1 MGALRQQAAMDR
13 QRGALL
19 IEVMVTVVIVVIA
32 LLALLKLQTRLQ
44 SSEMEAYQRTQAIML
59 VNDMASRLETNRLNA
74 ADYVTAD
81 PLGAGMDCSDIG
93 TDDLQ
98 QSDST
103 EWCLAL
109 QGAGEKMAADD
120 SSVGAMIAG
129 RGCVAA
135 TDATNTEFMVSVVWQ
150 GLAGIAAP
158 PASVT
163 CGANLYDTAGTEC
176 VSDLCRRYVTTIVR
190 IADL

>member
-1 MGALRQQAAMDR
+1 MGAVMRQAAMDR

-19 IEVMVTVVIVVIA
+19 IEVLVTVVIVVIA

-44 SSEMEAYQRTQAIML
+44 SSELEAYQRTQAIML
-59 VNDMASRLETNRLNA
+59 LNDMASRLATNRLNA
-74 ADYVTAD
+74 LDYVTVD
-81 PLGAGMDCSDIG
+81 PLGAGMDCDDIG
-93 TDDLQ
+93 TADLQ

-109 QGAGEKMAADD
+109 QGAGETAADD

-135 TDATNTEFMVSVVWQ
+135 TDVTNTEFMVSVVWQ
-150 GLAGIAAP
+150 GVTGVAAP
-158 PASVT
+158 PDSVT
-163 CGANLYDTAGTEC
+163 CGEDLYDTAGTEC
-176 VSDLCRRYVTTIVR
+176 VSDRCRRYVSTIVR
-190 IADL
+190 IANL

>member
-1 MGALRQQAAMDR
+1 MVALKQQAEMDR

-19 IEVMVTVVIVVIA
+19 IEVLITIVMVVIA

-44 SSEMEAYQRTQAIML
+44 GSEMETYQRTQAIIL
-59 VNDMASRLETNRLNA
+59 INDMASRMETNRLNA
-74 ADYVTAD
+74 VNYVTAN
-81 PLGAGMDCSDIG
+81 PLGAGMDCDDIG
-93 TDDLQ
+93 TADLQ
-98 QSDST
+98 ESDST

-109 QGAGEKMAADD
+109 QGAGETAADD

-135 TDATNTEFMVSVVWQ
+135 TDATNTEFVVSVVWQ

-163 CGANLYDTAGTEC
+163 CGEGLYDTAEC
-176 VSDLCRRYVTTIVR
+176 GSDLCRRYVTTIVR